1 MVELISFFPLIKT
14 FRKTTFP
21 GNKKTFN
28 LICEMIYRT
37 NRTRVDIQRM
47 ISKYLCFIRTMRE

>member
-1 MVELISFFPLIKT
+1 MVKLILFFPLIKT

-28 LICEMIYRT
+28 LTCEM
-37 NRTRVDIQRM
+37 Q
-47 ISKYLCFIRTMRE
+47 YLTKLQVHLIT